1 MNQDICDFCDCLKK
15 AARNKYH
22 DYDRK
27 FSVALVEEY
36 YDKSENF
43 KGQARYGGFELNFC
57 PCCGRKLTFK
67 NNKSEESMRKE
78 LFRYKG

>member
-36 YDKSENF
+36 YDKSEIF
-43 KGQARYGGFELNFC
+43 KGQGRYGGFELNFC
-57 PCCGRKLTFK
+57 PCCGRKIIFK
-67 NNKSEESMRKE
+67 SIKSEESKKKE